1 MTEESI
7 RGPLICLL
15 EVEACGETA
24 GARMNLVLVEKSKDL
39 ILHSMES
46 CLLNNNM
53 TTVII
58 KVALAKDDPEC
69 MLGGSHAGCVC
80 VCVVFV

>member
-1 MTEESI
+1 MQ
-7 RGPLICLL
+7 RD
-15 EVEACGETA
+15 CGGQNE
-24 GARMNLVLVEKSKDL
+24 LVLVEKSKDL

-58 KVALAKDDPEC
+58 KVALAKDDPEY
-69 MLGGSHAGCVC
+69 MLGGSHAVC